1 MLVSKLHGKLVGI
14 FWTFSISCCS
24 VVMLIFLSLLV
35 FLGVGL
41 LRNYHVV
48 FYFSLL
54 FDRYVGVSP
63 QSKGFLVM
71 LFHLTILCTFV
82 LNCHVSISD
91 TLFPCHSIVLLGSLT
106 LFAFL
111 VA

>member
-1 MLVSKLHGKLVGI
+1 MLVSKLHGKLVSI

-41 LRNYHVV
+41 LGNYHVV

-63 QSKGFLVM
+63 QSKGFLVVRFSPYYLM
-71 LFHLTILCTFV
+71 HVYLF
-82 LNCHVSISD
+82 
-91 TLFPCHSIVLLGSLT
+91 SIVMLVSRT
-106 LFAFL
+106 RCFL
-111 VA
+111 VTRLFC